1 MIHLSLLIIAAAL
14 VGLALL
20 VWRARKESEVHRG
33 FALSSLSLAAW
44 TVGIAGTYSGILAE
58 ISLRLT
64 FVGASLAP
72 SAFLVFIH
80 AYPTRSRWPTAN
92 MLRITYSIGIA
103 FAAVAFTTE
112 LLAYEASLTSV
123 GLTRKTGPLYPFFGL
138 YCFSIFCF
146 ALLILVKKWHSST
159 GLGRL
164 QLQYLGIAA
173 FVPMAGGLTTN
184 LILPIAANQS
194 AYGWLGPHFLFPFV
208 LLVAHAIIR
217 HRLMDLRFVVH
228 RGLTL
233 AAATVMS
240 LCPVGIL
247 MVMFWPQLSSQL
259 AARDLI
265 ILIAAIVMATL
276 LVPPT
281 RDLAGRLFD
290 RYAYRTHANFQRT
303 VRDVSRRF
311 TRYLELRTLLSLVIE
326 TIGPSTECEGV
337 AVYLEKGTVFLR
349 LKVDLRHP
357 SAKFAAPEIVP
368 EQITATL
375 AHKRELI
382 AVDSLTEGEL
392 NSKSL
397 HDELRRLNWALVLPL
412 ISEDTVIGFIALG
425 PKLSGDPFYPQ
436 DLDLLM
442 TLANQAGITIKNAQ
456 LYTQVVLANEHIEN
470 IVRTIESGV
479 VAVDEAGHIAMFN
492 RAAEQLTG
500 LAAGLVQD
508 QSVDVLPASLGAL
521 LKSTVADGRERT
533 EPEIQLQAG
542 SVTRPVICTTS
553 PLREPTGAVLG
564 AVAVFSDLTPFK
576 QLENERR
583 RAERLAYF
591 EVLAASLAHEIKNPL
606 VSIKTFAQLIPRRH
620 KDEQFV
626 EEFSRIV
633 TREISRME
641 RLIERLRALARASDR
656 PKVPLDIREPLAQAV
671 EFLRP
676 AFDEKRI
683 ALRTAFG
690 REPRTVVGD
699 LHELEQLFINL
710 LMNAHEATPPGGSV
724 SIELAAGSEATFV
737 HVADSGP
744 GIPPELLEH
753 VFDPF
758 ITSKPR
764 GSGLGLT
771 ISAGIAAV
779 HRAKLRPSN
788 PPGGGA
794 LFTVEFPLAT
804 QAGLVTEMR
813 EPGMNARV

>member
-1 MIHLSLLIIAAAL
+1 LEP
-14 VGLALL
+14 G
-20 VWRARKESEVHRG
+20 E
-33 FALSSLSLAAW
+33 F
-44 TVGIAGTYSGILAE
+44 
-58 ISLRLT
+58 
-64 FVGASLAP
+64 
-72 SAFLVFIH
+72 
-80 AYPTRSRWPTAN
+80 
-92 MLRITYSIGIA
+92 
-103 FAAVAFTTE
+103 
-112 LLAYEASLTSV
+112 
-123 GLTRKTGPLYPFFGL
+123 
-138 YCFSIFCF
+138 F
-146 ALLILVKKWHSST
+146 ALLL
-159 GLGRL
+159 
-164 QLQYLGIAA
+164 
-173 FVPMAGGLTTN
+173 
-184 LILPIAANQS
+184 
-194 AYGWLGPHFLFPFV
+194 
-208 LLVAHAIIR
+208 
-217 HRLMDLRFVVH
+217 
-228 RGLTL
+228 
-233 AAATVMS
+233 
-240 LCPVGIL
+240 
-247 MVMFWPQLSSQL
+247 
-259 AARDLI
+259 
-265 ILIAAIVMATL
+265 AIVAVTL

-281 RDLAGRLFD
+281 RDIAGRLLD
-290 RYAYRTHANFQRT
+290 KYVYRTHANFRQT
-303 VRDVSRRF
+303 VRETSKGL
-311 TRYLELRTLLSLVIE
+311 TRVHELKVVLSFVGQAFVVQIGLEGAVVYLRTKSRFVKAVKEKSSERARLE
-326 TIGPSTECEGV
+326 TP
-337 AVYLEKGTVFLR
+337 
-349 LKVDLRHP
+349 D
-357 SAKFAAPEIVP
+357 AAPKVLTDIVIQSHEP
-368 EQITATL
+368 IVTDKMVARSL
-375 AHKRELI
+375 GDISLRE
-382 AVDSLTEGEL
+382 
-392 NSKSL
+392 
-397 HDELRRLNWALVLPL
+397 ELRRLNWAVVLPL
-412 ISEDTVIGFIALG
+412 ISEDAVIGFIALG

-442 TLANQAGITIKNAQ
+442 TLANQAGIAIKNAQ